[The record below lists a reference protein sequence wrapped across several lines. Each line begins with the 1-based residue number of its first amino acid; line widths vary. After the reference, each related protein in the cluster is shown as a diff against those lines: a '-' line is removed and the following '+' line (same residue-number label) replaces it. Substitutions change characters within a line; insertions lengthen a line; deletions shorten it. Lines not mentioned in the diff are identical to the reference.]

1 VGDDPTEIAVAP
13 DGQTVY
19 VVDSGAN
26 TVTPIDVATGTPGT
40 PIPVGQDPVGI
51 AISPDGAKA
60 YVTNAG
66 DGTITPIDLATNAAE
81 AAIPAGDEP
90 TTIAITP
97 NGQTAYVGSGAPY
110 YDSNTVTPINL
121 ATDALGTPINP
132 DGLPSKL
139 VASPDGTTVYAL
151 VQISGVNEELESIDV
166 ATGAVGGGEEFSYA
180 TSVAITPDG
189 LTAYVPYDDVN
200 VAHVVPVDLSS
211 GTTGTALTFAGNA
224 GDAEVTPDGQTL
236 YVITYG
242 AQTDTVTPID
252 VASGAVGSPIAVG
265 SDPVGIAF
273 AQAPAGT
280 IVSPTPTPAPAPT
293 PTPTPTPTPSPTPTP
308 TPSPATS
315 PGASTLS
322 VRKHP
327 AARRGTFTLFC
338 SAGSGCPRA
347 LVQMTVGEIVRAHRI
362 IGIARR
368 HQTATHGERIRTV
381 VIGRATVTVSA
392 DHAKTVTLRLD
403 AIGRQLVHRF
413 GHVPARITI
422 GAGTTLHR
430 SYSITLHERAQ
441 VTHHHRS
448 ARRAVGRSQG

>member
-211 GTTGTALTFAGNA
+211 GTTGTALTFAGM
-224 GDAEVTPDGQTL
+224 
-236 YVITYG
+236 
-242 AQTDTVTPID
+242 
-252 VASGAVGSPIAVG
+252 
-265 SDPVGIAF
+265 
-273 AQAPAGT
+273 QAM
-280 IVSPTPTPAPAPT
+280 
-293 PTPTPTPTPSPTPTP
+293 
-308 TPSPATS
+308 
-315 PGASTLS
+315 
-322 VRKHP
+322 
-327 AARRGTFTLFC
+327 
-338 SAGSGCPRA
+338 PR
-347 LVQMTVGEIVRAHRI
+347 
-362 IGIARR
+362 
-368 HQTATHGERIRTV
+368 
-381 VIGRATVTVSA
+381 
-392 DHAKTVTLRLD
+392 
-403 AIGRQLVHRF
+403 
-413 GHVPARITI
+413 
-422 GAGTTLHR
+422 
-430 SYSITLHERAQ
+430 
-441 VTHHHRS
+441 
-448 ARRAVGRSQG
+448 